1 MASVVDISNLALAHL
16 GDEATVS
23 AISPSDGS
31 AQADHCA
38 RFYPIARDICLERHD
53 WNFARRRAVLSETA
67 NTPPETWSYEYAM
80 PANVIRVLMVMDE
93 NGDEN
98 RPMTFMQGTDSSGAK
113 VIWTNEENA
122 TLLYT
127 HAVTDTTK
135 FSALFVMCVSCLLSS
150 FLAGPITKDMKIK
163 QGMMQLFEAELGK
176 AAMSSANA
184 NKNPASHTPDWIEQ
198 RNYTNPRMVDGKV
211 IYE

>member
-1 MASVVDISNLALAHL
+1 MASVVDVCNLALAHL

-53 WNFARRRAVLSETA
+53 WNFARRRAVISATA

-93 NGDEN
+93 SGDEN
-98 RPMTFMQGTDSSGAK
+98 RPRTFMQGTDSSGAK
-113 VIWTNEENA
+113 VIWANEPNA

-135 FSALFVMCVSCLLSS
+135 FSTLFVDCLSYLLASY
-150 FLAGPITKDMKIK
+150 LAGPITKDMKMI
-163 QGMMQLFEAELGK
+163 QGMMQLFEAQLGK
-176 AAMSSANA
+176 ASMSSANA

>member
-1 MASVVDISNLALAHL
+1 MASVVDICNLALAHL

-31 AQADHCA
+31 AQSDHCV

-67 NTPPETWSYEYAM
+67 NTPPDVWAYEYAM

-93 NGDEN
+93 NGDEDKP
-98 RPMTFMQGTDSSGAK
+98 RSFMQGTDANGAR
-113 VIWTNEENA
+113 VIWTNEPLA

-127 HAVTDTTK
+127 HAITDSTK
-135 FSALFVMCVSCLLSS
+135 FSALFVNCLSYLLAS
-150 FLAGPITKDMKIK
+150 FLAGPITKDIKMK
-163 QGMMQLFEAELGK
+163 QGMMQIFESQLGK
-176 AAMSSANA
+176 AAISSANA
-184 NKNPASHTPDWIEQ
+184 NNNKASYTPDWIQQ
-198 RNYTNPRMVDGKV
+198 RNFTSPLLVDGKV
-211 IYE
+211 TYE